1 MYDLLLFLHVLT
13 AAGLF
18 ATIATFTALSF
29 GAAVDRRSV
38 GIANALWALSLI
50 SILVLGVLLIV
61 VNDDDAGLP
70 DYGLFDGWILLAI
83 VLWLAAGGFGDAAQR
98 TLRDDRPGKDTVL
111 AMDSRQRLMHWLRVA
126 AVIALLVVMVWK
138 PGA

>member
-18 ATIATFTALSF
+18 ATISTFTALSF

-38 GIANALWALSLI
+38 GIANALWGLSLI
-50 SILVLGVLLIV
+50 SILLLGVLLIV
-61 VNDDDAGLP
+61 VNDDEAGLP

-98 TLRDDRPGKDTVL
+98 TLRDDRPG
-111 AMDSRQRLMHWLRVA
+111 
-126 AVIALLVVMVWK
+126 
-138 PGA
+138 

>member
-38 GIANALWALSLI
+38 GIANAL
-50 SILVLGVLLIV
+50 
-61 VNDDDAGLP
+61 
-70 DYGLFDGWILLAI
+70 YGLFDGWILLAI

-126 AVIALLVVMVWK
+126 AVIALLVAMVWK